1 MEIREQLKRYRWQI
15 IATLLLLAAAGWY
28 YFTHQEDFTREN
40 LVAYGKALPAF
51 WFVAA
56 FLVLPVVGGPLT
68 IFLVLAGVRFG
79 FIGGMGVSAGAVFFH
94 HFVAYRLTHGYFR
107 EPVKHW
113 LERRERKIP
122 PIPAKDRIW
131 FTVLFASVHG
141 PPYAMKLYL
150 LALTDLPFR
159 IYFWVGAPV
168 YIAFCVIPVGAGS
181 AVMTFDM
188 TWIYVVLGGF
198 AAVWLLG
205 YVIRRRYKAKGVIPE
220 SG

>member
-1 MEIREQLKRYRWQI
+1 MQIRKHLVRYRWQI
-15 IATLLLLAAAGWY
+15 AVTLLLAAAAAWY
-28 YFTHQEDFTREN
+28 YFTHEEDFTREN
-40 LVAYGKALPAF
+40 LVAYGRGLPAL
-51 WFVAA
+51 WFVAV
-56 FLVLPVVGGPLT
+56 FLLLPVVGGPLT

-79 FIGGMGVSAGAVFFH
+79 FPGGMGVSAGVVFFH

-107 EPVKHW
+107 EPVKKW
-113 LERRERKIP
+113 LHRRHRKIP
-122 PIPAKDRIW
+122 SIPAKHRIW

-181 AVMTFDM
+181 AVTTFDM
-188 TWIYVVLGGF
+188 TWIYVVLVGL

-205 YVIRRRYKAKGVIPE
+205 YVIRRRYKAKGVLPE
-220 SG
+220 PD